1 MQGRSEG
8 MAGMAPQMIF
18 KSWPSYLLGQI
29 GVSFDQMCESLECE
43 SLGGNVQA
51 AAARSERRSP

>member
-1 MQGRSEG
+1 
-8 MAGMAPQMIF
+8 MAPQMIF